1 MEALNLKYEG
11 YKGITGVIFEEI
23 NVIIKNNLVT
33 VKIGSEIKS
42 IKLVEKRKTY
52 TNNDYLFQL
61 KKTQLNILENDGI
74 KLFIEAQDKK
84 DTFFNMIRS
93 LFNSIATLKNLK
105 NVNPIQ

>member
-23 NVIIKNNLVT
+23 NVIINNDLVT

-42 IKLVEKRKTY
+42 IKLVEKTKTY
-52 TNNDYLFQL
+52 TNRDYLFQL
-61 KKTQLNILENDGI
+61 KKTQLNVLENEGI
-74 KLFIEAQDKK
+74 KLFIDAQDRK

-93 LFNSIATLKNLK
+93 LFNSIAS
-105 NVNPIQ
+105 

>member
-23 NVIIKNNLVT
+23 NVIINNDLVT

-42 IKLVEKRKTY
+42 IKLVEKTKTY
-52 TNNDYLFQL
+52 TNRDYLFQL
-61 KKTQLNILENDGI
+61 KKTQLNVLENDGI
-74 KLFIEAQDKK
+74 KLFIDAQDRK

-93 LFNSIATLKNLK
+93 LFNSIAS
-105 NVNPIQ
+105 